1 MVLTSTALILVV
13 GTYVLEGAFRICMQ
27 YTGNKS
33 IFSSKQNQKVDLVD
47 C

>member
-13 GTYVLEGAFRICMQ
+13 GTYILEDVFSICMQ
-27 YTGNKS
+27 YTGNKN
-33 IFSSKQNQKVDLVD
+33 IFSSKQNQIVDFVD